1 MTTEKT
7 LKAILKQFEDLKKQL
22 NLRSDSKDFE
32 DPLNNKN
39 QNTKTTES
47 RFLKFNDKEILK
59 MPKTFRKEF
68 RTQGCTAHVR
78 KRIDGRYKCSYEIR
92 YTRNGYNIS
101 ASATTLEEAKKN
113 FIKKL
118 NFIETKTEN
127 QNTTFNIPKKFDEFA
142 LYWFENFHKTKVKEI
157 TFKINFALY
166 HRHIE
171 QKFKNKDIKSITAIE
186 LKNFLKSLPG
196 NGKTEDDVHSI
207 LNQIFNSAIKHGLL
221 KLNPLDFFFHNQHE
235 RQNGTELSREEETKL
250 LTESKTEYTII
261 YAIMLYTGIRPNEY
275 ATAHIKDNFI
285 IVNNSKQKKGKHIEK
300 KIPICSHL
308 SPYIE
313 NCNTLPKRNLQH
325 IRNNFKKVLP
335 NHTLK
340 DLRKTFSTR
349 CVNCHVDD
357 YARKKFMGHS
367 VGSLDKPYVG
377 DIDNY
382 LLTESKKLENWYSV
396 PQNVPQK

>member
-118 NFIETKTEN
+118 NSIETKTEN
-127 QNTTFNIPKKFDEFA
+127 QNTTFNVPKKFDEFA
-142 LYWFENFHKTKVKEI
+142 LYWFENFHKTKVKEM
-157 TFKINFALY
+157 
-166 HRHIE
+166 
-171 QKFKNKDIKSITAIE
+171 
-186 LKNFLKSLPG
+186 
-196 NGKTEDDVHSI
+196 
-207 LNQIFNSAIKHGLL
+207 HGMRTSGR
-221 KLNPLDFFFHNQHE
+221 K
-235 RQNGTELSREEETKL
+235 
-250 LTESKTEYTII
+250 
-261 YAIMLYTGIRPNEY
+261 YAIIN
-275 ATAHIKDNFI
+275 
-285 IVNNSKQKKGKHIEK
+285 
-300 KIPICSHL
+300 
-308 SPYIE
+308 
-313 NCNTLPKRNLQH
+313 
-325 IRNNFKKVLP
+325 VLMRMM
-335 NHTLK
+335 K
-340 DLRKTFSTR
+340 
-349 CVNCHVDD
+349 
-357 YARKKFMGHS
+357 
-367 VGSLDKPYVG
+367 
-377 DIDNY
+377 
-382 LLTESKKLENWYSV
+382 
-396 PQNVPQK
+396 